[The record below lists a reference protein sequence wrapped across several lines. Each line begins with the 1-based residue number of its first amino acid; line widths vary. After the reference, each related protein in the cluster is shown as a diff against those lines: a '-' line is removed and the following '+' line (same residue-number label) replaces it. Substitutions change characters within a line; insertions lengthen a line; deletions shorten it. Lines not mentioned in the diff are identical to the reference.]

1 MGTTTFATLVTWVIL
16 HGYFLFYI
24 ATFLEGPLVTAAA
37 GVAAAL
43 GYFSFPLIILISV
56 LGDLTADVVYY
67 SIGYLGSKT
76 IVPRYGSRIGLTKE
90 RIERIEKFLK
100 RHVGKTMIAV
110 KLSPIIPIPGLIVI
124 GSAKVPLKK
133 FVVLSL
139 LITLPKSLLFG
150 LIGFLSGRAYEKLS
164 ATVTNGQLM
173 LFGVAIL
180 VVLVYL
186 AYTKLASLLSKK
198 LDDNEK
204 LL

>member
-1 MGTTTFATLVTWVIL
+1 METTTFSTLVTWVIS

-43 GYFSFPLIILISV
+43 GYFSFPVIILISI

-67 SIGYLGSKT
+67 TIGYLGRKT
-76 IVPRYGSRIGLTKE
+76 IVPRFGPRIGLTKE

-100 RHVGKTMIAV
+100 RHAGKTMMAV
-110 KLSPIIPIPGLIVI
+110 KLSPLIPIPGLIVI
-124 GSAKVPLKK
+124 GSAKVPIKK
-133 FVVLSL
+133 FVALSL

-150 LIGFLSGRAYEKLS
+150 LIGLLSGKAYERLS
-164 ATVTNGQLM
+164 TTVTHGQLI
-173 LFGVAIL
+173 LFGVAI
-180 VVLVYL
+180 VVILVYV
-186 AYTKLASLLSKK
+186 AYTKLAAKLSEK
-198 LDDNEK
+198 LDDNQK